1 MGACHQGRGHHHP
14 RITPPQIGSMG
25 KDMIDRRQLLRL
37 SAASTLSFPAGLLGR
52 AAAAQT
58 QTPIWPGRFVRM
70 IVPYPAG
77 GGADTIARL
86 IAGRLSETWGQQ
98 VLIENRGGAG
108 GNIASEAAA
117 RSAPDGY
124 TMYLAGEFQATNL
137 YLYSKLAYDPVADFV
152 PVTLVVQY
160 PAVLVVPNSSPAHSV
175 KEFIAHAKANPG
187 KVTFASPGYGTGPH
201 LAGELFKRVAG
212 IELAHVPYRGAAPAL
227 QDLVPG
233 RVDSFFNNI
242 APIIPLMQQ
251 GQLRA
256 LAVTSA
262 KRTPA
267 APDLP
272 TLAEDALPGFDVT
285 GWYAVFVPAKTPTAI
300 VQKMHADTVAALSD
314 PAIRGRLE
322 QLGLF
327 VAGTTPEELGQ
338 FLRSEMDKWGP
349 VVKQAGISI
358 RE

>member
-1 MGACHQGRGHHHP
+1 M
-14 RITPPQIGSMG
+14 IT
-25 KDMIDRRQLLRL
+25 RRRLLRL
-37 SAASTLSFPAGLLGR
+37 SAASTLAPSPLGLLGR
-52 AAAAQT
+52 AAVAQA
-58 QTPIWPGRFVRM
+58 QPWPSRFVRL

-77 GGADTIARL
+77 GGADTIARI

-124 TMYLAGEFQATNL
+124 TMYLAGEFQATNM
-137 YLYSKLAYDPVADFV
+137 YLYPKLNYDPVGDFM
-152 PVTLVVQY
+152 PVSLVVKY
-160 PAVLVVPNSSPAHSV
+160 PVAFVVPNSSSAHSV
-175 KEFIAHAKANPG
+175 KDFIAHARANAG
-187 KVTFASPGYGTGPH
+187 RITFASPGHGTGPH

-212 IELAHVPYRGAAPAL
+212 IELTHVPYRGAAPAL
-227 QDLVPG
+227 QDVVPG

-242 APIIPLMQQ
+242 APIVPLMQQ

-262 KRTPA
+262 QRTPA

-272 TLAEDALPGFDVT
+272 TMTEAGLPGFEVS
-285 GWYAVFVPAKTPTAI
+285 GWYAVFVPAKTPPAI
-300 VQKMHADTVAALSD
+300 AAKMHADTVATLTE
-314 PAIRGRLE
+314 PAIKARLE

-327 VAGTTPEELGQ
+327 VIGSTPAELGQ
-338 FLRSEMDKWGP
+338 FLKSEMDKWGP
-349 VVKQAGISI
+349 LIKDAGISI

>member
-1 MGACHQGRGHHHP
+1 
-14 RITPPQIGSMG
+14 
-25 KDMIDRRQLLRL
+25 MIDRRQLLRL
-37 SAASTLSFPAGLLGR
+37 SAASTLSFPASLLGR

-212 IELAHVPYRGAAPAL
+212 IELTHVPYRGAAPAL
-227 QDLVPG
+227 QDVIAG

-242 APIIPLMQQ
+242 APLVPLMKE
-251 GQLRA
+251 GQVRG
-256 LAVTSA
+256 LAVTTA
-262 KRTPA
+262 RRTPA
-267 APDLP
+267 MPDLP
-272 TLAEDALPGFDVT
+272 TLAEQGLAGFDVS
-285 GWYAVFVPAKTPTAI
+285 GWYAFFVPAGTPGA
-300 VQKMHADTVAALSD
+300 VVRKMHADTVTALVD
-314 PAIRGRLE
+314 PKVRQRLE
-322 QLGLF
+322 EIGLF
-327 VAGTTPEELGQ
+327 VVGSSPEEL
-338 FLRSEMDKWGP
+338 
-349 VVKQAGISI
+349 
-358 RE
+358 

>member
-1 MGACHQGRGHHHP
+1 
-14 RITPPQIGSMG
+14 
-25 KDMIDRRQLLRL
+25 MIDRRQLLRL

-137 YLYSKLAYDPVADFV
+137 YLYPKLAYDPVADFV

-160 PAVLVVPNSSPAHSV
+160 PAVLVVPNSSPTHSV

-187 KVTFASPGYGTGPH
+187 KVTFASPGHGTGPH

-212 IELAHVPYRGAAPAL
+212 IELIHVPYRGAAPAL

-256 LAVTSA
+256 LAVNVRQANACST
-262 KRTPA
+262 
-267 APDLP
+267 
-272 TLAEDALPGFDVT
+272 GFANT
-285 GWYAVFVPAKTPTAI
+285 G
-300 VQKMHADTVAALSD
+300 
-314 PAIRGRLE
+314 
-322 QLGLF
+322 
-327 VAGTTPEELGQ
+327 
-338 FLRSEMDKWGP
+338 
-349 VVKQAGISI
+349 
-358 RE
+358 